1 MDILAI
7 SVNDTAKALG
17 IGRSTVYALMKTGQ
31 LESIKLGRRTLL
43 TTASVKRLARTQAS
57 A

>member
-31 LESIKLGRRTLL
+31 LVSIKLGRRTLL